1 MKVSIVIP
9 CYNAEKFLSRA
20 IRSATSQRFPRD
32 DYEVIVVDDGSDDHT
47 CDIARD
53 YESEIVLV
61 RHDENKGLSAARNT
75 GIRKARGRYVL
86 HIDADDYIDQDL
98 AFIEQLHLSL
108 NPHWGAVSC
117 DYYLVNEDEQHI
129 SRISGVGH
137 PIACG
142 IMFRKDALVDI
153 GLYDEE
159 MKMWEDEDLRLR
171 FMKRHHIG
179 HVELPLYRY
188 RKHKHNIT
196 NDTEKGDEYRA
207 KLIAKHNE

>member
-32 DYEVIVVDDGSDDHT
+32 DYEVIVVDDGSQDHT

-53 YESEIVLV
+53 YKSEIVLV

-75 GIRKARGRYVL
+75 GIRMARGRYVL
-86 HIDADDYIDQDL
+86 HIDADDYIDQHL
-98 AFIEQLHLSL
+98 AFIEHLHLSL

-129 SRISGVGH
+129 SRISGVGY

-171 FMKRHHIG
+171 FMKHHHIG

-196 NDTEKGDEYRA
+196 NNVEQGDEYRA
-207 KLIAKHNE
+207 KLLAKHNE

>member
-20 IRSATSQRFPRD
+20 IRSAISQRFPRD
-32 DYEVIVVDDGSDDHT
+32 EYEVIVVDDGSDDHT

-75 GIRKARGRYVL
+75 GIRKALGRYVL
-86 HIDADDYIDQDL
+86 HMDADDYIDQDL
-98 AFIEQLHLSL
+98 AFIEHLHLSL

-117 DYYLVNEDEQHI
+117 DYYLVNENEQHI
-129 SRISGVGH
+129 SRISGLGH
-137 PIACG
+137 PITCG

-171 FMKRHHIG
+171 FMKHHHIG

-188 RKHKHNIT
+188 RKHKHSIT
-196 NDTEKGDEYRA
+196 NNAEKGDEYRA
-207 KLIAKHNE
+207 KLLAKHNE